1 LFELRE
7 YRQVRKPI
15 FFSSEEI
22 IVLPSAMIKFPVGF
36 LLTLLI
42 AISPVRSDLL
52 VKDGQKVVFMGD
64 SITNLGWDL
73 PGGYVHLVVDG
84 LKTLGVNIVPV
95 PAGISGQTSREM
107 VARTETDVVGNKPDW
122 LTLSCGVNDVW
133 HGAGGVELDQYQKN
147 ITSIVDQAQA
157 AGIKVML
164 LTSTPIGED
173 NPNPNNQ
180 KLVAYNDF
188 LKQLAKTRNLP
199 IADEN
204 AAFQTAITAAA
215 TPGINALTM
224 DGVHPN
230 PTGNVLMAKAI
241 LAAFGA
247 TPDQVNQ
254 AEQAWQDIP
263 DLATYRLNLLFRVSY
278 GVTLR
283 QFQAIKAAAAQQKIS
298 VDEFNNRLFL
308 QAMFETAKAHEGDA
322 TTPSSDV
329 VEVQMQ
335 NLLKAKIAALVKP

>member
-1 LFELRE
+1 
-7 YRQVRKPI
+7 
-15 FFSSEEI
+15 
-22 IVLPSAMIKFPVGF
+22 MIKFLAGL
-36 LLTLLI
+36 LLTLLL
-42 AISPVRSDLL
+42 AISPIRADLL

-107 VARTETDVVGNKPDW
+107 VARAPTDVVGNKPDW

-133 HGAGGVELDQYQKN
+133 RADVGVELNQYEKN

-173 NPNPNNQ
+173 LPNPNNL
-180 KLVAYNDF
+180 KLASYNDF
-188 LKQLAKTRNLP
+188 LRQLAKSRNLP
-199 IADEN
+199 VADEN
-204 AAFQTAITAAA
+204 AAFQAGIAAAA

-230 PTGNVLMAKAI
+230 PTGNVIMAKAI

-247 TPDQVNQ
+247 TPDQVKQ
-254 AEQAWQDIP
+254 AVEAWQDIP
-263 DLATYRLNLLFRVSY
+263 DLATYRLSLLFRVGY

-283 QFQAIKAAAAQQKIS
+283 QFQAIKAAAAKQKIS
-298 VDEFNNRLFL
+298 VDDFNNRLFL
-308 QAMFETAKAHEGDA
+308 QAMFETAKAHEADA
-322 TTPSSDV
+322 ITPNSDV